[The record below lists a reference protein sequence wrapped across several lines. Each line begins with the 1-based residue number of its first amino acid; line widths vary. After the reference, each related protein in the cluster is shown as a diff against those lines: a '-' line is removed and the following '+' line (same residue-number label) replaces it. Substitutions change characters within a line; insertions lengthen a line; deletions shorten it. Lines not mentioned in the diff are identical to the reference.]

1 MKQASDIVF
10 QVLQSVLV
18 VLIAPLVL
26 GWVNQCR
33 AWLQNR
39 SGAGIWQ
46 PYRVLNKLFHKDA
59 VLAHNASRL
68 FRVTPYILFG
78 CMWLAVGI
86 VPVLATSRPCPPAPH
101 LISLLGFFS

>member
-1 MKQASDIVF
+1 MSVASEIVF

-39 SGAGIWQ
+39 SGAGVSQ
-46 PYRVLNKLFHKDA
+46 PYKVL
-59 VLAHNASRL
+59 
-68 FRVTPYILFG
+68 Y
-78 CMWLAVGI
+78 
-86 VPVLATSRPCPPAPH
+86 
-101 LISLLGFFS
+101 